1 LRQKGIFFDLTPTF
15 YGGFILKITEPSI
28 VMSAGMRADDADSAS
43 QRARGQAAI
52 AEVAKAAVSAPRDA
66 IRE

>member
-1 LRQKGIFFDLTPTF
+1 
-15 YGGFILKITEPSI
+15 
-28 VMSAGMRADDADSAS
+28 MSAGMHADDADSAS

-52 AEVAKAAVSAPRDA
+52 AEIAKAAVTVPRDA